1 MALPAG
7 GRTVAITRYASPQP
21 SSCSTVWGP
30 GASLPTQAGRMGTGL
45 GRGHREG
52 KTKGNDSAR
61 HPRCKPGP
69 GDPERGHVLSRQ
81 CPQVPAMRPR
91 RCPGALW
98 TGFGKASPGPPGC
111 CGLQAPAITENR
123 CAPALGLDCVTAK
136 LRLREE
142 LYLLKAEAGCAEARG
157 LGW

>member
-1 MALPAG
+1 M
-7 GRTVAITRYASPQP
+7 AITRYASPQP

-30 GASLPTQAGRMGTGL
+30 GASLPAQAGRMGTGL

-91 RCPGALW
+91 RCPGALCQVTKGMCLSGRVTW
-98 TGFGKASPGPPGC
+98 HLPCTAPPGSQC
-111 CGLQAPAITENR
+111 PEVSRNS
-123 CAPALGLDCVTAK
+123 TATGM
-136 LRLREE
+136 L
-142 LYLLKAEAGCAEARG
+142 AA
-157 LGW
+157 